1 VSHPDS
7 NNRSSLPSYVLPEHG
22 GPAMDV
28 GRQPVSMMNK
38 PGLEAPAK
46 APNVMIVL
54 LDDMGFGGPS
64 PFGGPCEMAT
74 AERLSTDGLRFSR
87 FHVNAMCSPTR
98 QSLMTGRNSHAV
110 GMGAITEFATSAP
123 GYTAVRPES
132 AATIA
137 QILRGNGYS
146 TAAFGKMH
154 QTPQWEV
161 SAVGPF
167 DRWPTGEGFER
178 FYGFVGPEMNHWD
191 PLLYDGTTPVEPNP
205 DHSPDYHLS
214 EDLAEQAISW
224 LQTQNSLAPDKPF
237 FMYLAMGACHTPLH
251 VPPVW
256 RDKYRGK
263 FAHGWDE
270 QREITLAR
278 QKELGVVPPETE
290 LSPWAEGLPRWADL
304 TTEAREVAEA
314 FMETYAAVAEHVDA
328 QIGRVVDSL
337 EQSGQLDNTL
347 IFYILGDNGASA
359 EGGINGSLNIDR
371 CYSGITDSVEYLREH
386 LDDLGGPHSYPAHPA
401 GWSIA
406 MSTPY
411 QWTKQVASHFGGT
424 RDGMVVHW
432 PAGIVAKGEVRH
444 QWHHVI
450 DVLPTILDVTGIPAP
465 VTHNGIAQQRM
476 DGTSLAY
483 TFDDANASDRRITQ
497 YFEMIGNRA
506 MYHDGWIASVKH
518 RTPWEMADTELPDFE
533 TEKWQLYNLT
543 ADWSQARDV
552 ADENPEILERLKR
565 LFLVEAARNN
575 VFPLDDRSGERM
587 NADIAPRPD
596 LPGNRTEMTFQ
607 SGMTRMYEDA
617 VLNVKNRSHR
627 VIAAVELGPDTGNGV
642 IIAQGGRFG
651 GWTLHMVDQ
660 RPVYT
665 YNYFGLDCTDVEARE
680 PLGPGGHKI
689 EMHFDYEGGG
699 LGAGGTVRLIANGD
713 VVGEGKVERTAPY
726 LFSSHETLD
735 IGVDLGTPVAPIY
748 DQRSSRFDAEI
759 VEVRVSTQKQH
770 VTDRPGQIS
779 RLWAHQ

>member
-7 NNRSSLPSYVLPEHG
+7 SNRSSLPPYVLPTHG
-22 GPAMDV
+22 GSAMDV
-28 GRQPVSMMNK
+28 GRQPVSMMRK
-38 PGLEAPAK
+38 PGLEAPAE
-46 APNVMIVL
+46 APNVMVVL
-54 LDDMGFGGPS
+54 LDDMGFGGPT
-64 PFGGPCEMAT
+64 PFGGPCQMPT
-74 AERLSTDGLRFSR
+74 AERLSSDGLRFSR

-167 DRWPTGEGFER
+167 DRWPTGEGFEK

-237 FMYLAMGACHTPLH
+237 FLYLAMGACHTPLH
-251 VPPVW
+251 VPVGW

-263 FAHGWDE
+263 FAHGWNE
-270 QREITLAR
+270 QREITLGR
-278 QKELGVVPPETE
+278 QKALGVVPPEAE
-290 LSPWAEGLPRWADL
+290 LSPWADGLPHWDELSPDAK
-304 TTEAREVAEA
+304 EVAEA

-337 EQSGQLDNTL
+337 EQSGQLENTL

-371 CYSGITDSVEYLREH
+371 CYSGITDSVEYLRAH
-386 LDDLGGPHSYPAHPA
+386 LDELGGPKSYPAHPA
-401 GWSIA
+401 GWSVA

-432 PAGIVAKGEVRH
+432 PAGIRAKGEIRH

-465 VTHNGIAQQRM
+465 TAHNGIAQQRM

-483 TFDDANASDRRITQ
+483 TFDDPDSADRRVTQ

-506 MYHDGWIASVKH
+506 IYHDGWIASVKH

-533 TEKWQLYNLT
+533 TEKWQLYNL
-543 ADWSQARDV
+543 AEDWSQAHDV
-552 ADENPEILERLKR
+552 ADEQPEILERLKR

-587 NADIAPRPD
+587 NAEIAPRPD
-596 LPGNRTEMTFQ
+596 LPGDRTEMIFQ

-617 VLNVKNRSHR
+617 VLNVKNRSHH
-627 VIAAVELGPDTGNGV
+627 VIAALELTPDTGNGV

-665 YNYFGLDCTDVEARE
+665 YNYFGLGCTDVAGRE
-680 PLGPGGHKI
+680 PLGPGGHKV
-689 EMHFDYEGGG
+689 EMHFDYDGGS
-699 LGAGGTVRLIANGD
+699 LGSGGTVTLVVDGD
-713 VVGEGKVERTAPY
+713 VVGEGRVERTAPY

-735 IGVDLGTPVAPIY
+735 IGVDLGTPVAP
-748 DQRSSRFDAEI
+748 
-759 VEVRVSTQKQH
+759 
-770 VTDRPGQIS
+770 
-779 RLWAHQ
+779 L